1 MNSGNYCGR
10 VYSGSVSDGVRVY
23 LNVDENI
30 EMYPV
35 GALLGVEGSSRN
47 YLGLIVDV
55 GMDPTVLAQTIISP
69 LVSEDIK
76 RVFIEDRD
84 VHTRTPWVQLVLVAQ
99 SSGGSPRLADTIP
112 EFGSRAVEPTEDV
125 LREFFGVEDRIEMW
139 NIGAPKTPRGIGVEI
154 PINVESLTRLS
165 FGIFGKSGTGKT
177 FLGNL
182 IASYIVLYDLQKGER
197 DKRIRLLIFDMH
209 SEYALR
215 LVDDMQNP
223 IADGVALIF
232 KEEFRRFTPDEE
244 YVKTYGLEPLR
255 INYNKLTP
263 SDIEIIGRYF
273 GVSST
278 FIQHLRT
285 IKSKLS
291 KILGDLWI
299 WGLYLVHEGAVED
312 LRRRPNGKKLLE
324 KIIARLEKGGGSVNM
339 DSLSNILQKR
349 IGNALGS
356 TVYGSF
362 VTQTSKLRRMFSY
375 PIALDYDP
383 VDVIVDNLLSK
394 DGKHVTISLGK
405 YEKETP
411 LYMLIANMIAR
422 RLRERILKKIEQ
434 GEELETRI
442 VVFLEEAHNFLGKES
457 YRISPFGDIARELR
471 KKGVILCVIDQR
483 PSELDPDVVGM
494 LWTKFVFALTQSNDI
509 NVALLGAPYEQLF
522 RKIVPTLQNRET
534 LIYGLAV
541 KFPVVV
547 RIKDYVKFSKEVLK
561 QIATRRQEDRR
572 IREEML
578 RHEGL
583 L

>member
-154 PINVESLTRLS
+154 PISVESLTRLS

-209 SEYALR
+209 SEYAIK
-215 LVDDMQNP
+215 LVDELQNP
-223 IADGVALIF
+223 IADGVASIF
-232 KEEFRRFTPDEE
+232 KEEFIRYTPDRE
-244 YVKTYGLEPLR
+244 YVETYGLEPLE
-255 INYNKLTP
+255 INYGRLTLQ
-263 SDIEIIGRYF
+263 DIEIIGRYF
-273 GVSST
+273 GVSNT

-285 IKSKLS
+285 IRSSLRKL
-291 KILGDLWI
+291 LGDLWV
-299 WGLYLVHEGAVED
+299 WGLYLVHEGAVEE
-312 LRRRPNGKKLLE
+312 LRRSRNGLSLLE
-324 KIIARLEKGGGSVNM
+324 RIITKLGEKGVSVSM
-339 DSLSNILQKR
+339 DSLQGRLQER
-349 IGNALGS
+349 IKAMLGS
-356 TVYGSF
+356 TLYGSF
-362 VTQTSKLRRMFSY
+362 ITQSSKLRRIFSY
-375 PIALDYDP
+375 PVALDYDP
-383 VDVIVDNLLSK
+383 MDTIVDNLLNR
-394 DGKHVTISLGK
+394 DGKHITISLGK

-422 RLRERILKKIEQ
+422 RLRERILEKIER
-434 GEELETRI
+434 GEELETR
-442 VVFLEEAHNFLGKES
+442 VVIFLEEAHNFLGKES
-457 YRISPFGDIARELR
+457 YKVSPFGDIARELR

-483 PSELDPDVVGM
+483 PGELDPDVISM
-494 LWTKFVFALTQSNDI
+494 LWTKFIFALTQQNDI
-509 NVALLGAPYEQLF
+509 NVALLGAPYEHLF
-522 RKIVPTLQNRET
+522 RKVVPTLQNREA
-534 LIYGLAV
+534 LVYGLAV
-541 KFPVVV
+541 RFPVVV
-547 RIKDYVKFSKEVLK
+547 RVRDYVEFSKKYLVGV
-561 QIATRRQEDRR
+561 ARG
-572 IREEML
+572 REESRREKERML
-578 RHEGL
+578 REEGL